1 MTLKIYDRWGELV
14 FESNKQSIGWNGTYK
29 GELVEPA
36 VFVYYLTITCIDE
49 QEYFKKGNITV
60 IR

>member
-1 MTLKIYDRWGELV
+1 MSD
-14 FESNKQSIGWNGTYK
+14 GTFK

-36 VFVYYLTITCIDE
+36 VFVYYLTVLCVDG
-49 QEYFKKGNITV
+49 QEYFEKGNITV